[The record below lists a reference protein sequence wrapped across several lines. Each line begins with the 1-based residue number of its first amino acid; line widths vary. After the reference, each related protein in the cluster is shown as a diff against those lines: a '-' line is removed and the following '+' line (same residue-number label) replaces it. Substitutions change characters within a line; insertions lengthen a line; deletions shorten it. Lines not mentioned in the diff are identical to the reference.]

1 MDKISDIPVQQQVV
15 IILVFMLLL
24 AGGFYFVSISPT
36 EESISSAEGKY
47 NTLAQEYNKLAE
59 FKQEGMLEKLEAEE
73 ETEQQKIEQ
82 NRRMLPSDSELPSF
96 IESIKADA
104 DASKL
109 VIQRFEIGETEVADY
124 YKKIPIEVRALG
136 TFPRL
141 IDFFRILSAP
151 SKRTVNIH
159 DITIVQLPPGGA
171 EYDNLAG
178 ANRKGG
184 RYGGKEPTSTAAT
197 PEQKRYMK
205 VLEIEEK
212 NSKAF
217 IDASFTVYAFSY
229 TGEVAPLHLKAKGR
243 H

>member
-24 AGGFYFVSISPT
+24 AGGFYFVSIAPT
-36 EESISSAEGKY
+36 EESINSATGKY

-73 ETEQQKIEQ
+73 ETEEQKIEQ
-82 NRRMLPSDSELPSF
+82 NRRMLPSDAELPSF

-104 DASKL
+104 DASDL
-109 VIQRFEIGETEVADY
+109 VIQRFEIGETEHADF

-141 IDFFRILSAP
+141 IDFFRILAAP

-159 DITIVQLPPGGA
+159 NITVVRLSPGSA

-178 ANRKGG
+178 IKKG
-184 RYGGKEPTSTAAT
+184 RYGKDERTTTATT

-212 NSKAF
+212 NARAF
-217 IDASFTVYAFSY
+217 VDASFTVYAFSY
-229 TGEVAPLHLKAKGR
+229 TGKMAPLNTKQR

>member
-1 MDKISDIPVQQQVV
+1 MDKISDIPVKQQVV
-15 IILVFMLLL
+15 IILMFMLLL
-24 AGGFYFVSISPT
+24 AGGFYFVSIAPT
-36 EESISSAEGKY
+36 EAAINSSEGTY

-73 ETEQQKIEQ
+73 EMEKQKIEQ
-82 NRRMLPSDSELPSF
+82 NRRMLPSDAELPSF

-109 VIQRFEIGETEVADY
+109 VIQRFEIGETEFADF

-141 IDFFRILSAP
+141 TNFFRILSAP

-159 DITIVQLPPGGA
+159 DITIMRLAPGGS
-171 EYDNLAG
+171 EYENLAG
-178 ANRKGG
+178 NKKRG
-184 RYGGKEPTSTAAT
+184 RYGRAEPTITATT

-205 VLEIEEK
+205 VLEVEEK
-212 NSKAF
+212 NARAF

-229 TGEVAPLHLKAKGR
+229 TGEMASLHTKSKR

>member
-1 MDKISDIPVQQQVV
+1 MDKISDIPVEQQVV
-15 IILVFMLLL
+15 IILMFMLLL

-36 EESISSAEGKY
+36 EASINSLEGKY

-73 ETEQQKIEQ
+73 ETEEQKIEQ
-82 NRRMLPSDSELPSF
+82 NRRMLPSDAELPSF

-109 VIQRFEIGETEVADY
+109 VIQRFEIGETEYADF

-159 DITIVQLPPGGA
+159 DITIVRLSPGGS
-171 EYDNLAG
+171 EYENLAG
-178 ANRKGG
+178 KKKG
-184 RYGGKEPTSTAAT
+184 RYGRDEPTTTATT

-205 VLEIEEK
+205 VLEVEEK
-212 NSKAF
+212 NARAF

-229 TGEVAPLHLKAKGR
+229 TGEVAPLHMKSKR